1 MKRAWHAV
9 LAGLLLV
16 AAAAWVPAR
25 AEPTS
30 APLDALVRLGDERP
44 DEALA
49 ALAAQPADTA
59 AQIHARLLARGLV
72 LARNGREP
80 AARAAADEL
89 RRLAAPA
96 TNADAQAGA
105 ELVLATL
112 SDLQGWPERAETHAR
127 NALQALD
134 AACPPTAGPAPEPAS
149 GCGNPR
155 LRWEA
160 LQIRLRGAASRGAP
174 DEALRW
180 ARVSEAL
187 ARDLGDPLRAAST
200 ASTLAVLAA
209 REGDISAA
217 RSHLAEAR
225 QHLQGSG
232 KSVGS
237 LTAATRLAG
246 TESRILTAEGDRAQ
260 ARRVIEA
267 GLIQARLAGLQR
279 AEAALLVHLSDHDW
293 HAGRPKAALDAALR
307 ALPVARER
315 GDASAERTLLHNIG
329 LARIGLG
336 QVEQG
341 KRDITDSLALWERA
355 GAHADTSTALRE
367 FATALSAQGEV
378 QAALDLVHRE
388 RRLHADAMQHNR
400 DAALAQLQVR
410 FQREAQESEM
420 QLRARDNELQAAQ
433 LATRE
438 WLQIV
443 GVLVFVVAALTLA
456 LIVVLLRRM
465 RRTQAELQRR
475 QATLKDH
482 AERDALTGLSNRRH
496 FQQCLRE
503 RMPAGDY
510 RGALLLVDIDHFK
523 QINDRHGHTAGDA
536 VLVEVARRIREAAG
550 DEALVARWGGEEF
563 LVHLPTRDGAAIDAL
578 AQRLLEAVG
587 TVAVPASDGGSIAV
601 TASIGHGCFPLPPHG
616 LSLDWER
623 ALNLVDMALYSAK
636 GHGRN
641 QALGVMGVQAADAD
655 ALRSIERDF
664 ERACQEGRVTLSRHG
679 GPARPFIDERPT
691 VPCPQPA

>member
-1 MKRAWHAV
+1 MTPWWHKALAALV
-9 LAGLLLV
+9 LAASAACAH
-16 AAAAWVPAR
+16 AAAEPSPAQ
-25 AEPTS
+25 
-30 APLDALVRLGDERP
+30 LDSLVRLGDERP

-49 ALAAQPADTA
+49 ALAELPADTP
-59 AQIHARLLARGLV
+59 AQQRARLLARGQV
-72 LARNGREP
+72 LARNGREA
-80 AARAAADEL
+80 AARLAADEL
-89 RRLAAPA
+89 RALGAPSPSVE
-96 TNADAQAGA
+96 AQAGA
-105 ELVLATL
+105 ELVLAIL
-112 SDLQGWPERAETHAR
+112 VDLQGWPERAETHAR
-127 NALQALD
+127 NVLQLLD
-134 AACPPTAGPAPEPAS
+134 TACPPTATPA
-149 GCGNPR
+149 CGDPR

-160 LQIRLRGAASRGAP
+160 LQIRRRGAASRGAP
-174 DEALRW
+174 DETQRW
-180 ARVSEAL
+180 AREAHVL
-187 ARDLGDPLRAAST
+187 ARQLADPLREAS
-200 ASTLAVLAA
+200 AEATLAVLAA
-209 REGDISAA
+209 REGEVGSAQA
-217 RSHLAEAR
+217 HLAAAQR
-225 QHLQGSG
+225 LIRSSG
-232 KSVGS
+232 RSVGS
-237 LTAATRLAG
+237 LAALARLAG
-246 TESRILTAEGDRAQ
+246 TESRILTAQGDREQ
-260 ARRVIEA
+260 ALRVIEA
-267 GLIQARLAGLQR
+267 GLVQARLAGLRR
-279 AEAALLVHLSDHDW
+279 AEAALLVHLSDHEW

-315 GDASAERTLLHNIG
+315 GDASAERTLLHNVG

-341 KRDITDSLALWERA
+341 KRDITDSLLLWERA
-355 GAHADTSTALRE
+355 GAHADVSAALRE

-410 FQREAQESEM
+410 FQRDAQESEM
-420 QLRARDNELQAAQ
+420 QLRTRDNELKAAQ
-433 LATRE
+433 VARRE

-443 GVLVFVVAALTLA
+443 GVLVFGVAALTLV

-496 FQQCLRE
+496 FQHCLRE

-523 QINDRHGHTAGDA
+523 QINDRHGHSAGDA
-536 VLVEVARRIREAAG
+536 VLVEVARRIRDAAG

-563 LVHLPTRDGAAIDAL
+563 LVHLPPGEGAAVDAL
-578 AQRLLEAVG
+578 ARQLLQRIAAV
-587 TVAVPASDGGSIAV
+587 AIPAGDGGAIAV

-641 QALGVMGVQAADAD
+641 QALGVMGVQAADAE

-664 ERACQEGRVTLSRHG
+664 EGACQEGRVTLSRHG
-679 GPARPFIDERPT
+679 GPARPFIGERAAAPSL
-691 VPCPQPA
+691 QLA